1 MSTKPVYWLALM
13 PYWGGCTVASLVAD
27 TLRPL
32 AAQSLP
38 AHNEQ
43 IGERA
48 GHQQAMRV
56 LLQPAI
62 AHLGEA
68 EPPLDDPDRMLRRTR
83 RRKRRNSLPMR
94 RFVDI
99 DLGHEP
105 VLEETTVCRFRHLLE
120 AHDLGQRLFDHVQ
133 RHLTAKGLKVV
144 AGTIVDAVLAK
155 AGIINAPSSTK
166 NADNAR
172 DPELDLDEEEQPMVS
187 RDEAHVE
194 MTAAAS

>member
-1 MSTKPVYWLALM
+1 
-13 PYWGGCTVASLVAD
+13 
-27 TLRPL
+27 
-32 AAQSLP
+32 
-38 AHNEQ
+38 
-43 IGERA
+43 
-48 GHQQAMRV
+48 
-56 LLQPAI
+56 
-62 AHLGEA
+62 
-68 EPPLDDPDRMLRRTR
+68 
-83 RRKRRNSLPMR
+83 MR
-94 RFVDI
+94 RFLDI

-120 AHDLGQRLFDHVQ
+120 EHDLGPGCSTRLD

-166 NADNAR
+166 NADKAR
-172 DPELDLDEEEQPMVS
+172 DPELNSDEEERPMVS